1 MTKYSNMTDN
11 DFDRILTSLLD
22 DMKASELLSIG
33 GIYEIVS
40 EEYNN
45 DVLDIWAGEQEEKK
59 EEEEEEEDD

>member
-1 MTKYSNMTDN
+1 MTKYSKMTDN
-11 DFDRILTSLLD
+11 DFDRILTSLLN
-22 DMKASELLSIG
+22 DMKASELLSIA

-59 EEEEEEEDD
+59 EEEEEDD